1 MKKHI
6 LYLTQYYITENQ
18 SGGQRHFH
26 NVNALV
32 EAGYKVTV
40 ITCYVDYIKR
50 EVPKE
55 YEGKKVVKEE
65 VNENLT
71 VYKTY
76 AYPGYGKDVFSRLRN
91 MCSYSYNAYLVGL
104 GIKDIDLIISSSPPL
119 PLGLTAYSLSFI
131 KHKKFI
137 FEVRDLWPDT
147 PVQMKTLNNK
157 FLINIAKFIEKLS
170 YKNAQAIIG
179 LTQGIC
185 QGIIDK
191 NIPEEK
197 VNFIPNGADIDI
209 FLDIDDNKP
218 LSLVRQSPEEFI
230 ITYAGVHSSY
240 PDLQNLLNA
249 ASLLRGYA
257 NIKVVLVGDGD
268 NKPELIRMK
277 DEMNLNNVHFFG
289 MQPKK
294 DIPKILSS
302 SNACLISYQN
312 LELWRG
318 AFPNKT
324 FDYMASKRPII
335 SSVLEGEI
343 TDLIKKADCG
353 ICVEP
358 SNPYK
363 LKEAI
368 LWMYKNQDKLLQMGN
383 NGRKYVE
390 EHYNRNN
397 IIKNYLSLVAKNI

>member
-32 EAGYKVTV
+32 EAGYRVTV
-40 ITCYVDYIKR
+40 ITCFVDYIKR

-76 AYPGYGKDVFSRLRN
+76 AYPGYGKDVLSRLRN
-91 MCSYSYNAYLVGL
+91 MCSYSYNAYNVAFK
-104 GIKDIDLIISSSPPL
+104 IKDIDLIIASSPPL
-119 PLGLTAYSLSFI
+119 PLGLSAYCLSCI
-131 KHKKFI
+131 KNKRFI

-157 FLINIAKFIEKLS
+157 YLIYIAKIIEKLS
-170 YKNAQAIIG
+170 YSKSCAIIG

-185 QGIIDK
+185 KGIIDK
-191 NIPEEK
+191 GTPVDK
-197 VNFIPNGADIDI
+197 VHFIPNGADINI
-209 FLDIDDNKP
+209 YLDIDDTKP
-218 LSLVRQSPEEFI
+218 LSLVRNNSEEFI

-240 PDLQNLLNA
+240 PDLQNFLNVANLLKD
-249 ASLLRGYA
+249 YPD
-257 NIKVVLVGDGD
+257 IKIVLVGDGD
-268 NKPELIRMK
+268 NKPELVRMK
-277 DEMNLNNVHFFG
+277 EELNLNNVHLFG

-294 DIPKILSS
+294 DIPKILAS
-302 SNACLISYQN
+302 SNACLISYQD

-335 SSVLEGEI
+335 ASVLEGEI
-343 TDLIKKADCG
+343 TDLITKADCG
-353 ICVEP
+353 LCVKP
-358 SNPYK
+358 SNPEK

-368 LWMYKNQDKLLQMGN
+368 LWMYNNQDKLSQLGN

-397 IIKNYLSLVAKNI
+397 IIKNYLALVEKYV